1 MPCTGASEGR
11 PAMGARF
18 LLFCWPR
25 NGGGLFRLVFDPW
38 VGCSC
43 VGGLFVRAVCVH
55 GACVARL
62 RVCASAA
69 VLLFARRLPLTPAIA
84 FEASQMCC

>member
-18 LLFCWPR
+18 LLICWPR

-62 RVCASAA
+62 RACASAA
-69 VLLFARRLPLTPAIA
+69 FLLLPAAFPLHPPLLLRLRS
-84 FEASQMCC
+84 F